1 VEIFGG
7 AAISANFRNK
17 NPQRIVMAATA
28 DLGRF
33 QARRRKVLAVLIA
46 VIFLVLL
53 FVASAGSDATHELVE
68 KAGAVL
74 ILVAIL
80 GRTWC
85 TLYIGGRK
93 SAEIV
98 TGGPYSMTRN
108 PLYVFSAIGAAGIG
122 AMTGSVV
129 VASLFAVFTWLA
141 FLTVIFVEER
151 FLDRNFGE
159 PYRAYMKR
167 VPRFFPKPWLF
178 QESESLTIRPQ
189 LIYRTFADGLVFIL
203 AYPFF
208 ELVEYFQDI
217 GTLPVVLRLY

>member
-1 VEIFGG
+1 
-7 AAISANFRNK
+7 
-17 NPQRIVMAATA
+17 MAATA

-74 ILVAIL
+74 ILIAIL